1 MSPSSSRSLPARAG
15 CIDPNGDDRK
25 SKSREAT
32 LKLDDPAAR
41 QARFLVWRETL
52 LKSIFKQPADTGPG

>member
-1 MSPSSSRSLPARAG
+1 L
-15 CIDPNGDDRK
+15 
-25 SKSREAT
+25 E
-32 LKLDDPAAR
+32 LDDPGAR

>member
-1 MSPSSSRSLPARAG
+1 MSPSSSRSLPAGAG
-15 CIDPNGDDRK
+15 CIDPNGGDRK

-32 LKLDDPAAR
+32 LKLDACAR
-41 QARFLVWRETL
+41 QARFFVWRETL